1 MALMKK
7 MKFSGREM
15 AVLRAIDFS
24 TGSTGSEII
33 ERTNI
38 DPDETLAIVNALM
51 DAGYVETEPPQPRVE
66 AFALFETQFEINP
79 GYAHELK
86 DALLRR

>member
-1 MALMKK
+1 MKK
-7 MKFSGREM
+7 LKFSGREM

-24 TGSTGSEII
+24 IGSSGSEII

-38 DPDETLAIVNALM
+38 QPDEVTDIVNGLM
-51 DAGYVETEPPQPRVE
+51 ELGFVETNPHVQHVEP
-66 AFALFETQFEINP
+66 FALFDTQFEINP
-79 GYAHELK
+79 SYAHDLK

>member
-1 MALMKK
+1 MKK

-24 TGSTGSEII
+24 TGSSGSEII

-38 DPDETLAIVNALM
+38 QPDEVIDILNSLM
-51 DAGYVETEPPQPRVE
+51 EIGFVEVDPPAPRVE
-66 AFALFETQFEINP
+66 AFALFDTKFEINP
-79 GYAHELK
+79 SYAHDLK

>member
-1 MALMKK
+1 MKK

-33 ERTNI
+33 ERTSI
-38 DPDETLAIVNALM
+38 DAEETLAILNGLM
-51 DAGYVETEPPQPRVE
+51 DAGYVETEPPVHHVE
-66 AFALFETQFEINP
+66 AFAIFETQFEINP